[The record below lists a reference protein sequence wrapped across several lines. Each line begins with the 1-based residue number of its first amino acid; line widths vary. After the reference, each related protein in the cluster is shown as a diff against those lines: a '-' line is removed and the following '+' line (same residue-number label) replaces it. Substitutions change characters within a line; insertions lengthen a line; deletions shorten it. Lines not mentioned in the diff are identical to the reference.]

1 MSGDIKWII
10 LTEKVK
16 GSALN
21 LLIKILQRTSWLTLE
36 ESSLQHRVLTAG
48 CREVNVNVTPWLCN
62 CGPALKMI
70 YCELKV
76 SSGTKHF
83 AFRHQLSLQNVLQ
96 CNNNSVTSNNA
107 KSNAHHL

>member
-1 MSGDIKWII
+1 MEEVI
-10 LTEKVK
+10 
-16 GSALN
+16 GSAFN

-36 ESSLQHRVLTAG
+36 YSFLQHSVLTAG
-48 CREVNVNVTPWLCN
+48 CGEVNVNVILWLCN

-83 AFRHQLSLQNVLQ
+83 AFRHQLSIQNVLQ

-107 KSNAHHL
+107 KSNAYHL